1 MPIPPRIPARIPALL
16 YILLT
21 LACTQIPLLQTLG
34 YEFSALTALAASLV
48 SGLSA
53 ARHIAQAAEGDWRPG
68 LAGAMRAALTTHL
81 ALLVIPLGLMAGNA
95 MVIRNCS
102 FTDGLLFFL
111 LLPVVSVWFS
121 VSVASFC
128 ALHYRHPRAVFIV
141 WVLCSFGYAALLGYV
156 TPAVY
161 AYNVF
166 FGFFPGFTYDEGL
179 RPDSTLVLF
188 RVFTAGLGAVF
199 FWLALVLASSTR
211 SGDST
216 MAKGVKLLSALRTPR
231 RAAAAIMASA
241 ALTLVFAYRGELGF
255 ESPAAYV
262 QAALGAMYE
271 TPHFMI
277 YYSPQSFSPAEIKRA
292 GDEHEFRLRQVMTAF
307 HLPSQG
313 TIRSYVYPSAAVKR
327 RLMGAGGTNIAKPW
341 NREIH
346 LTRQSMD
353 ATLKHELV
361 HVVAAP
367 FGVPV
372 IRAALLPGLVEG
384 LAMAVEWDWGNRTL
398 HEYAAGM
405 RRNGLPTDVRGL
417 MSYAGFASRGSSSGY
432 VLAGS
437 FCRYLIDT
445 YGIGPMTRAY
455 RTADFAAAYGRSL
468 DDLGAGWLKF
478 LDTITVPPTDADAI
492 DALFR
497 RPPIFQKV
505 CARVAGARLA
515 EAQGLLEQRRFA
527 EAAGLYG
534 KVFGETRSTEALG
547 GYVAAAFFAGELGGL
562 QAVYDTVVRR
572 DEYPGR
578 YTPLL
583 GYFGIAAWAAGDSAR
598 ALELITRLAEADV
611 SDDRTESALLYR
623 QALRDPADRV
633 ALLGY
638 FRSGE
643 ADSARLLALDG
654 MRGDPDSHWLPLYL
668 KGRLL
673 FRMGRPEAAQR
684 ELERFSVGTID
695 STLEAFRLRTIGA
708 CLFLGGRVEQA
719 RAAFWTSLNF
729 RTSEAWRNSV
739 LDWIDRCEWMEQMD
753 TEGNG

>member
-1 MPIPPRIPARIPALL
+1 
-16 YILLT
+16 
-21 LACTQIPLLQTLG
+21 
-34 YEFSALTALAASLV
+34 
-48 SGLSA
+48 
-53 ARHIAQAAEGDWRPG
+53 
-68 LAGAMRAALTTHL
+68 MRAALGTHL
-81 ALLVIPLGLMAGNA
+81 TLLVIPLALMTGNA
-95 MVIRNCS
+95 LVIRNCS

-111 LLPVVSVWFS
+111 LLPAVSVWFS

-128 ALHYRHPRAVFIV
+128 ALHYRRPRAVFIV
-141 WVLCSFGYAALLGYV
+141 WVLCSFGYAAVLGYV

-188 RVFTAGLGAVF
+188 RLFTAGLGTLF

-211 SGDST
+211 AGDST
-216 MAKGVKLLSALRTPR
+216 VTKGMKLLSALRTPR
-231 RAAAAIMASA
+231 RAAAAIVASA
-241 ALTLVFAYRGELGF
+241 ALALVFAYRGELGF

-262 QAALGAMYE
+262 QVALGAMYE

-313 TIRSYVYPSAAVKR
+313 TIRSYVYPSTAIKR

-341 NREIH
+341 SGEIH
-346 LTRQSMD
+346 LTTQSMD

-372 IRAALLPGLVEG
+372 IRAARLPGLVEG

-445 YGIGPMTRAY
+445 YGIGPMTRVY
-455 RTADFAAAYGRSL
+455 RSADFPAAYGRSV
-468 DDLGAGWLKF
+468 DDLEAGWLKL
-478 LDTITVPPTDADAI
+478 LDTISVPPTDADAI

-515 EAQGLLEQRRFA
+515 GAQALLERRRFA
-527 EAAGLYG
+527 EAAALYG
-534 KVFGETRSTEALG
+534 EVFGETRSAEALG
-547 GYVAAAFFAGELGGL
+547 GYVASALFAGDLSGIR
-562 QAVYDTVVRR
+562 AVEDTVIRR
-572 DEYPGR
+572 DTRPGQ

-583 GYFGIAAWAAGDSAR
+583 GYVGIAAWAEGDTSR
-598 ALELITRLAEADV
+598 ALELFTRLARADI
-611 SDDRTESALLYR
+611 SDDRTEAALVYSHALQEPVNRAALLR
-623 QALRDPADRV
+623 
-633 ALLGY
+633 Y
-638 FRSGE
+638 FRSG
-643 ADSARLLALDG
+643 AVDSAKLLALDG
-654 MRGDPDSHWLPLYL
+654 MVQDSTAHWLPVYL
-668 KGRLL
+668 KGRVL
-673 FRMGRPEAAQR
+673 FRMNRPEEAVR
-684 ELERFSVGTID
+684 ELEHVRVGTID
-695 STLEAFRLRTIGA
+695 RTLEAFRLRTIGTG
-708 CLFLGGRVEQA
+708 LFLCGRVEEA
-719 RAAFWTSLNF
+719 RAAFWTSMNF
-729 RTSEAWRNSV
+729 RASEAWRISI
-739 LDWIDRCEWMEQMD
+739 LDWIDRCDWAVRRER
-753 TEGNG
+753 EGDR